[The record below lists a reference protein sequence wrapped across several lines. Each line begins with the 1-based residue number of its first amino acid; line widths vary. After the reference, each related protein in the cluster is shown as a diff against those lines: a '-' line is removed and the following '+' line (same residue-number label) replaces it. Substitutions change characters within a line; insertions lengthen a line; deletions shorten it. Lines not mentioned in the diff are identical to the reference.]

1 MHDTIHL
8 SQGSFVNGRHI
19 LDGVLVANEV
29 IDKRSSFG
37 NLAIVFKIDFEK
49 TCYCADWGFL
59 DHVLGRKGFS
69 LK

>member
-1 MHDTIHL
+1 M
-8 SQGSFVNGRHI
+8 
-19 LDGVLVANEV
+19 ANEV